1 MGERR
6 LTRRKFMGATAAGA
20 AAALATTHLGCW
32 PWSSR
37 SRTKNVILIISD
49 SLRRDA
55 VGFYDDQPPGVIPSE
70 PNPPGKF
77 EPAHMPNLGNF
88 AKSAVRFNNG
98 YVSSFPTVPARH
110 DILTGTYTF
119 LYKLWGPLNPKK
131 LTLQKLL
138 TDHHIYTAGVSD
150 VPHPFSDDGERP
162 AKEVPF
168 KYQRGFDKFKHIRG
182 QENDPYI
189 TGDVPIKFPCDENKL
204 RLPDTMVT
212 QYLKNAS
219 IRKKENGE
227 KDWYSP
233 QTFDWATQ
241 WLKENSYSK
250 QPFFLYVDTFDP
262 HEPWDPPKHYVEQY
276 DLGYTGQDVIAPRY
290 EFWKKFLTP
299 AELKHCQAL
308 YKGEASMVD
317 AWFGKLMDTIIELNL
332 LENTLVL
339 FITDHGVSLGERG
352 IIGKGVIRGS
362 GEKSVSQSI
371 PLLPE
376 ICRIPMLA
384 HFPNCK
390 AGTSIDGLAQP
401 ANIPAT
407 ILDYFGIPIPETDFK
422 APSLWPLLA
431 GRERSVQDYVISSP
445 TLSAYDVG
453 RVPRPTDRPTITDG
467 RWLLVYS
474 CAGWGDE
481 LQKKPHDSSWKEKR
495 RACFTGE
502 LLTPQLYDLENDP
515 GCRVNLYPNEKDRA
529 RKLHSYLCDFIKM
542 KPWAMRDDHW
552 GYFEHLENN

>member
-1 MGERR
+1 
-6 LTRRKFMGATAAGA
+6 MGATAAGA
-20 AAALATTHLGCW
+20 AAALATSHLGCW

-37 SRTKNVILIISD
+37 SKHKNVILIISD

-55 VGFYDDQPPGVIPSE
+55 VGFYDDPPPGAIPSE
-70 PNPPGKF
+70 PDGKF
-77 EPAHMPNLGNF
+77 EPAKMPNLVNF

-119 LYKLWGPLNPKK
+119 LYKLWGPMDPKT
-131 LTLQKLL
+131 LTLQKVLNSK
-138 TDHHIYTAGVSD
+138 DIHTALVSD
-150 VPHPFSDDGERP
+150 VPHPFSWDGERP
-162 AKEVPF
+162 GAKEPPY
-168 KYQRGFDKFKHIRG
+168 KYQLGFKEWEHIRG

-189 TGDVPIKFPCDENKL
+189 TGNVPIKFPCDHDKL

-219 IRKKENGE
+219 IRNGE
-227 KDWYSP
+227 EKNWYSP

-241 WLKENSYSK
+241 WLKKNSYNK

-276 DLGYTGQDVIAPRY
+276 DPGYKGQEVIAPRY
-290 EFWKKFLTP
+290 EFWKQFLTP

-317 AWFGKLMDTIIELNL
+317 AWFGQLMDTIIELGL
-332 LENTLVL
+332 LDNTLVL

-352 IIGKGVIRGS
+352 IIGKGVIRGPTA
-362 GEKSVSQSI
+362 EKNVSQCI

-384 HFPNCK
+384 HYPNCK
-390 AGTSIDGLAQP
+390 AGSSVDGLAQP

-407 ILDYFGIPIPETDFK
+407 ILEYFGIPFPDTDFK
-422 APSLWPLLA
+422 APSLWPMITGL
-431 GRERSVQDYVISSP
+431 EPSPMKCVISSP
-445 TLSAYDVG
+445 TLSAYGVP

-481 LQKKPHDSSWKEKR
+481 LQKKPHDPSWKDKR
-495 RACFTGE
+495 RAYFTGE
-502 LLTPQLYDLENDP
+502 LLTPQLYDLKNDP
-515 GCRVNLYPNEKDRA
+515 GCRVNLYPKEKDEA
-529 RKLHSYLCDFIKM
+529 KKLHAYLCDFIRT
-542 KPWAMRDDHW
+542 PPSPMRHEHW